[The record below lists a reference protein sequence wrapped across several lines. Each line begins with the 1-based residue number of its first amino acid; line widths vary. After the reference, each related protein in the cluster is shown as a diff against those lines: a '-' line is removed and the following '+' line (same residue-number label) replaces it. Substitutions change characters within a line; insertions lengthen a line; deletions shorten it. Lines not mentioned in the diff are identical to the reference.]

1 MAKLNGYQRDAVLQ
15 ERSMTVNKRN
25 DMVQSARYRL
35 SVQEQR
41 AILYA
46 ISKIKPEDSD
56 NTEYS
61 FSLRDFFS
69 VCGLNKDTY
78 TSTKKLLKELGDK
91 SWWVRRDD
99 GSETLVRWFNTL
111 DCSEGSDTVVF
122 KFHERMMPYLLNL
135 VEQGEFYTSF
145 ELKYILPMTSK
156 HSPRLYELLK
166 SYSLNNSSWYFD
178 LDELR
183 RLLDCDNYK
192 RWPDFKRRVLD
203 PAVLEI
209 NRFTDI
215 VVTYDA
221 KRVTSR
227 GVDRIV
233 FQFDEKTSE
242 ERFSTNN
249 DIEICLDGSLSFL
262 DNIDEVR
269 SSNAAAF
276 VRYRVAARRKS
287 D

>member
-1 MAKLNGYQRDAVLQ
+1 MAKLNGLQRDLVNQ
-15 ERSMTVNKRN
+15 ERRMTVSKRN
-25 DMVQSARYRL
+25 DMVQCARYRL

-46 ISKIKPEDSD
+46 ISKIKPDD
-56 NTEYS
+56 CAATEYS
-61 FSLRDFFS
+61 FSLRDFFN

-91 SWWVRRDD
+91 SWWVKYDD
-99 GSETLVRWFNTL
+99 GSESLVRWFNTL
-111 DCSEGSDTVVF
+111 DCDFNSDKVTF
-122 KFHERMMPYLLNL
+122 KFHERMVPYLLNL

-145 ELKYILPMTSK
+145 ELRYVLPMTSK

-166 SYSLNNSSWYFD
+166 SYSINNSSWFFD

-203 PAVLEI
+203 PAVDEI
-209 NRFTDI
+209 NKYTDI

-221 KRVTSR
+221 KKLTGRGIDRV
-227 GVDRIV
+227 V
-233 FQFDEKTSE
+233 FQFDEKTSAE
-242 ERFSTNN
+242 KYDSCCA
-249 DIEICLDGSLSFL
+249 IEISLDGQLGF
-262 DNIDEVR
+262 IDTVEEVR
-269 SSNAAAF
+269 SSNASSFVKSRLAAH
-276 VRYRVAARRKS
+276 RK
-287 D
+287 